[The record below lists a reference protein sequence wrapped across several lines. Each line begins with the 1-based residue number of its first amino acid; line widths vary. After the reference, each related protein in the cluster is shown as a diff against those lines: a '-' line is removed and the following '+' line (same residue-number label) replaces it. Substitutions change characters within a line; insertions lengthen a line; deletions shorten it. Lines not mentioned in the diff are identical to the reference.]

1 MSKADDHDKRAE
13 GAAIAT
19 TVIESL
25 RSQPMLLALVVMQ
38 VAIMIFI
45 YFGVTERA
53 KREHLMNKFILE
65 RCLPAM
71 TTDKVP
77 T

>member
-1 MSKADDHDKRAE
+1 MSKTDNDKRAE

-25 RSQPMLLALVVMQ
+25 RNQPFLLGMLVMQFILLAFL
-38 VAIMIFI
+38 
-45 YFGVTERA
+45 YFGITEGR
-53 KREHLMNKFILE
+53 KRDHLINKFILE
-65 RCLPAM
+65 RCLPSE
-71 TTDKVP
+71 KVP